1 MNEIQNLCCTELETL
16 DTHMRELQRL
26 TETLAIGASE
36 DDDNINGDIF
46 ALLGRCMQG
55 LRAELDDIHG
65 ALIRIAETH
74 ESILNT

>member
-1 MNEIQNLCCTELETL
+1 MKELQNLCYTELEAL

-46 ALLGRCMQG
+46 ALLGRCVQG

-74 ESILNT
+74 ENAITA